1 MKIATLRRGRISW
14 LLPAVVVAL
23 GIAVLGFQASS
34 SAPANNLP
42 TLPVSP
48 VNGIANTSVAGTDS
62 TDSEVI
68 SLRDWRDT
76 AAAKKTSGGSRSKR

>member
-1 MKIATLRRGRISW
+1 MKMATLRRGRISW
-14 LLPAVVVAL
+14 LLPAVVVVL
-23 GIAVLGFQASS
+23 GIAVLGFQTSP
-34 SAPANNLP
+34 SAPGNNLP
-42 TLPVSP
+42 TLPVSQ
-48 VNGIANTSVAGTDS
+48 VNGIVNTSVTG